1 MITVWKKISHW
12 LEKRWW
18 QELIVWGS
26 LYYWFST
33 IRAIGRYPGGDGPH
47 ILGTAGRLAQQLYD
61 GAIYWFIV
69 CFSSLLGPHPPF
81 AYLPFTVSSVLF
93 PEQSWNHLVGG
104 LLVLWLIWDGLFR
117 LRAGLIGWLWFAAS
131 PVVWNQ
137 AENAG
142 IDLVASACI
151 IQAISH
157 LYASNQLR
165 KNWHVWAW
173 GAWIGASFMTKY
185 TAPMFLWAPCLIA
198 GYWSIRYGKWK
209 KLGMGIGAF
218 LLVAMP
224 WWSTHV
230 SQVVGYVLA
239 SGDSSSGLLT
249 NKAIIEH
256 PWSAEN
262 ITWYLGAFVDAIG
275 WQAAGWTLVFFLLP
289 RKNSPKYLLFTGI
302 LGGWLMLN
310 AQKQRQDRYLT
321 PVYPLAGAM
330 IGHSPLGILSLT
342 TLSEIVPAVSQIYAS
357 TERMPVQRNYTH
369 DFSIAGDTWPI
380 PSDSYFPI
388 SQDPKPWKID
398 EALEKL
404 AKYVGSGEVSVGFL
418 LDERNGAPGYGTIL
432 SRAIAK
438 GYRWHIATVMI
449 ARPMGGY
456 QEKGVN
462 RPLASIFV
470 GPFLFGEWP
479 SRNFSVMLS
488 MVKPN
493 EDPQREKWLRSTG
506 MTAVEEW
513 ELPQGR
519 KGQIWI
525 KPAEE
530 K

>member
-1 MITVWKKISHW
+1 MQHRKKLLYW
-12 LEKRWW
+12 LNQRWW
-18 QELIVWGS
+18 QELIVWGV

-33 IRAIGRYPGGDGPH
+33 IRDIGRYPGGDGPH

-61 GAIYWFIV
+61 GTIYWFIL

-81 AYLPFTVSSVLF
+81 AYLPFTASSVLF
-93 PEQSWNHLVGG
+93 PEQPWNHLIGG
-104 LLVLWLIWDGLFR
+104 VIVLWLIWDGLFR
-117 LRAGLIGWLWFAAS
+117 LRAGLIGWLWICAT
-131 PVVWNQ
+131 PLIWLQ

-142 IDLVASACI
+142 IDLVAGACI

-165 KNWHVWAW
+165 KNRHVLAW
-173 GAWIGASFMTKY
+173 GAWIGAAFMTKY
-185 TAPMFLWAPCLIA
+185 TAPMFLWMPCIVA
-198 GYWSIRYGKWK
+198 GIWAIRFGKYRK
-209 KLGMGIGAF
+209 ILLGISAF
-218 LLVAMP
+218 LLVALP
-224 WWSTHV
+224 WWSTHTA
-230 SQVVGYVLA
+230 QVMGYVLA
-239 SGDSSSGLLT
+239 SGNAASGLLT
-249 NKAIIEH
+249 NKAIIEN
-256 PWSAEN
+256 PWSGEN
-262 ITWYLGAFVDAIG
+262 ITWYLGAFVDAVG
-275 WQAAGWTLVFFLLP
+275 WQAVGWFLFLFLFSG
-289 RKNSPKYLLFTGI
+289 KNSPRYLLFTGI

-321 PVYPLAGAM
+321 PIYPLVGAM
-330 IGHSPLGILSLT
+330 IGHSPFGLLSLG
-342 TLSEIVPAVSQIYAS
+342 TLYQLLPETMAIYAS
-357 TERMPVQRNYTH
+357 TERMPTQRNYTH
-369 DFSIAGDTWPI
+369 DYPLAGASWPT

-404 AKYVGSGEVSVGFL
+404 ARYAGTGETTVGFL
-418 LDERNGAPGYGTIL
+418 LDERNGAPGYGVIL
-432 SRAIAK
+432 SRAITK

-449 ARPMGGY
+449 ARPMGGF

-493 EDPQREKWLRSTG
+493 EDPQRTKWLQSTG
-506 MTAVEEW
+506 MKVVDEW

-525 KPAEE
+525 KEE
-530 K
+530 GE